1 MEATMRIDRLTWIPL
16 VAALSVAVAC
26 SSTQEKDT
34 GDTADDEGGIVEET
48 GEAVGVVGE
57 EVQDVADQAE
67 NAFDDEVT
75 VSLTPVSGS
84 GVTGD
89 ADFRPSG
96 ALTRVEVELSGLTAG
111 DTYNPEIHN
120 GTCDQ
125 AGGPVVALE
134 PVVASGMEAGSTST
148 IDPSVL
154 IPSDHGHHVAVN
166 DETGTM
172 VACGELS
179 IGEAQDIE

>member
-1 MEATMRIDRLTWIPL
+1 MRIDRLTWIPL

-26 SSTQEKDT
+26 SSTQERDT
-34 GDTADDEGGIVEET
+34 GDTAETEGGIVEET
-48 GEAVGVVGE
+48 GEAVGAVGE
-57 EVQDVADQAE
+57 GVQDVADQAE
-67 NAFDDEVT
+67 DALDDEVT
-75 VSLTPVSGS
+75 VTLSPVSGS

-89 ADFRPSG
+89 ADFRSSG
-96 ALTRVEVELSGLTAG
+96 ASTRVEVELSGLTAG
-111 DTYNPEIHN
+111 GTYMPEIQN
-120 GTCDQ
+120 GSCTQ
-125 AGGPVVALE
+125 SGGPVVALE

-154 IPSDHGHHVAVN
+154 IPSDHGHHVAVS

-179 IGEAQDIE
+179 IGKAQDIQ